1 GDDDFIGAILHD
13 AFNARGAQHILQ
25 LRGFDGC
32 RHNDRIAA
40 GRVFKLGDNFA
51 ALGYR
56 ALRLGDEAI
65 KSLGD
70 AVVEDEAAA
79 GKFEI
84 GRLCILAA
92 GAQQEPREQQDQS
105 RFPHGRN
112 LSGLWS
118 FYDTLRR
125 GNCLCGRR
133 GAALP
138 LLYVL
143 QQLLNALQVTVI
155 YALFSAAF
163 VLFYG
168 VTNRLNFAFGALGMW
183 AACVTIMMISL
194 LEGVTFWPLSL
205 IVIAGGIIALANTAL
220 LGFALHHAV
229 IRPLIGRRMQIMLI
243 STIAVAITLEEG
255 MRLINRSRDLWLRPV
270 FADPVPIV
278 ASGTFPVQATLMQI
292 LTLIIGF
299 GAVLLL

>member
-1 GDDDFIGAILHD
+1 M
-13 AFNARGAQHILQ
+13 
-25 LRGFDGC
+25 
-32 RHNDRIAA
+32 
-40 GRVFKLGDNFA
+40 
-51 ALGYR
+51 
-56 ALRLGDEAI
+56 
-65 KSLGD
+65 
-70 AVVEDEAAA
+70 
-79 GKFEI
+79 
-84 GRLCILAA
+84 
-92 GAQQEPREQQDQS
+92 
-105 RFPHGRN
+105 
-112 LSGLWS
+112 
-118 FYDTLRR
+118 
-125 GNCLCGRR
+125 
-133 GAALP
+133 P
-138 LLYVL
+138 LLYIL

-278 ASGTFPVQATLMQI
+278 ASGTFPVQVTLMQI

-299 GAVLLL
+299 GAVLLLIVTMQRHSFGRAWRAIADDIRMAALCGVNLSFVLTMSFVLATLMAGIGGTLIALLYGSASFTMGMMIGLKSMFIAVIGGLRSLSGALAASAALGFFETAWSAYLDLAYRDVAAFCLLTLFLVTKPEGLLRR